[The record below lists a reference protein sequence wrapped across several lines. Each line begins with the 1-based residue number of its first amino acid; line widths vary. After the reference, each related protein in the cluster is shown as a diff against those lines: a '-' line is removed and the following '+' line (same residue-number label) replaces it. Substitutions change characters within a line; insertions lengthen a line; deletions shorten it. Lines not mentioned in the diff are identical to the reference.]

1 MLDVQRGDEEEALA
15 AAAVAAEEEE
25 VPDLGTWYYRSVHMD

>member
-1 MLDVQRGDEEEALA
+1 MQRRWEMGSIWFCSQKIS

-25 VPDLGTWYYRSVHMD
+25 EEEE